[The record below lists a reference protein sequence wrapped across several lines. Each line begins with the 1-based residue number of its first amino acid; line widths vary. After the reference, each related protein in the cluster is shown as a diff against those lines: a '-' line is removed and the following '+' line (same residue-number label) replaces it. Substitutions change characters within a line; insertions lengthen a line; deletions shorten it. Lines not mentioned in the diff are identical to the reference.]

1 MTGKEGR
8 PKVTFAVYSCVCG
21 YYIIAKDYRISA
33 EHRTSIN
40 EHIKARHKD
49 AKLNLRSSI

>member
-8 PKVTFAVYSCVCG
+8 PEVAFAVYSCVYG

-49 AKLNLRSSI
+49 AKLNL